1 MSILAQ
7 QNINNFDPQAE
18 EGSGGRLERRWV
30 RSLGRAPRGEGDSA
44 EAGSSNH
51 AGNGFG
57 GFAYSPE
64 GLARIILGVKWKTG
78 PQGKTINS
86 SFAESQ
92 YGPRDFNI
100 LGPDDHDGIGSGWYA
115 GGEYESGTD
124 GPRYSSILS
133 SFAFMIGKG
142 GQWGTSNIAQNMKQ
156 TFTSGEQMKSL
167 WNAEAGVNGTPIASG
182 GQFEGYQASRPYKLS
197 TYAHGFTLADFFQ
210 LAERFEE
217 LTKKQQTELQ
227 DMASSGKLAR
237 PTWEKEISMPA
248 ANVNTGIRNI
258 PEMG

>member
-1 MSILAQ
+1 MSILAE
-7 QNINNFDPQAE
+7 QNINNFNPQAV

-64 GLARIILGVKWKTG
+64 GLASIILGVKWKTG

-100 LGPDDHDGIGSGWYA
+100 LGPDDHDGIGSGWVS
-115 GGEYESGTD
+115 GGVYESGTD

-142 GQWGTSNIAQNMKQ
+142 GKWGTDNIAQNMKQ
-156 TFTSGEQMKSL
+156 TFTSGNQMKSL
-167 WNAEAGVNGTPIASG
+167 WNRDRDSNVGQTPIASG
-182 GQFEGYQASRPYKLS
+182 APVKGYEADRKYGIISYTLKEFFAMAGDESTTAAEKIEAFNIRMKGVAGQETVSP
-197 TYAHGFTLADFFQ
+197 
-210 LAERFEE
+210 AESI
-217 LTKKQQTELQ
+217 
-227 DMASSGKLAR
+227 MH
-237 PTWEKEISMPA
+237 
-248 ANVNTGIRNI
+248 TGIRNI
-258 PEMG
+258 PGMTGTE